1 MIEKI
6 KKQPKTIFIAISIV
20 ILFGLIGGG
29 YHYWWI
35 GTPEYSIS
43 QIKKAIEIQDKELGM
58 KYVDFDALFENFWTE
73 MKSEVE
79 KEIIETA
86 GLEWLGIMKEL
97 QMVENMKPTI
107 KEELGEAIE
116 SWFLSPEDTKEKST
130 TTEKI
135 SDIWQE
141 DLEIK
146 KQDNST
152 YIETPDGIK
161 MIFAKKEGERY
172 WVITKLEGFVK
183 RLFSTLEDEKISPA
197 KKKIKDSKIIS
208 AISQARTVMV
218 FVYNMENSYDGFNCS
233 YRDMKEL
240 CEEIKD
246 NNPSGEEPTIKQ
258 SKERTCIYSELNS
271 KEDYWYCADN
281 SGMAGFIDSSNG
293 EPAPGD
299 SGFCDGKTFVC
310 PFSEED

>member
-6 KKQPKTIFIAISIV
+6 KKQPKTIFITISIV

-29 YHYWWI
+29 YYYWWI

-43 QIKKAIEIQDKELGM
+43 QIRKAIETQDKELGM
-58 KYVDFDALFENFWTE
+58 KYVNFDALFEGFWTE
-73 MKSEVE
+73 MENEVE

-86 GLEWLGIMKEL
+86 GLEWLNMMREL

-107 KEELGEAIE
+107 KKELGEAVE

-130 TTEKI
+130 TTEEI

-146 KQDNST
+146 KRGNST

-161 MIFAKKEGERY
+161 MIFIKKEGERY
-172 WVITKLEGFVK
+172 WVITKLEGFAK
-183 RLFSTLEDEKISPA
+183 RLFSTLENEKISPA
-197 KKKIKDSKIIS
+197 KKKAKDSRIIS

-218 FVYNMENSYDGFNCS
+218 FVYSREDSYNGFSCS

-240 CEEIKD
+240 CEEVKD
-246 NNPSGEEPTIKQ
+246 NSPSGGEPIIKQ
-258 SKERTCIYSELNS
+258 SKEGACIYSELNS
-271 KEDYWYCADN
+271 KKDYWYCADSN
-281 SGMAGFIDSSNG
+281 GRAGFIDSSNS

-310 PFSEED
+310 PFPEED